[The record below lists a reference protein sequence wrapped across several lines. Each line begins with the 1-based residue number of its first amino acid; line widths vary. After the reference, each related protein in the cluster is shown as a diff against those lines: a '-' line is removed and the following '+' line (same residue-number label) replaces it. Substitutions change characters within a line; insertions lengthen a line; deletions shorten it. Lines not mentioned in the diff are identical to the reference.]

1 MGVKGKNN
9 YTIEDELLACDDI
22 FNSHE
27 SNIAQMINSLKKEYP
42 NGRKTCEPLKSRCS
56 TVAMDLID
64 ELRIMESYLDFEY
77 ALVQMCVKENKLSSS
92 KRTAEC
98 KEIYVGHVERFEELN
113 EEGHNTLRALNLY
126 RPKNGKQL

>member
-1 MGVKGKNN
+1 MGVKGKNS
-9 YTIEDELLACDDI
+9 YTIEDELLACDGI
-22 FNSHE
+22 FDSHE
-27 SNIAQMINSLKKEYP
+27 SNIVDMINSLKKEYS
-42 NGRKTCEPLKSRCS
+42 NGRDASEPLKPKCS

-64 ELRIMESYLDFEY
+64 ELKIMESYLDFEY
-77 ALVQMCVKENKLSSS
+77 ALVQMCFKENKLSSS

-98 KEIYVGHVERFEELN
+98 KEIYIGHVERFEELN